1 MQKTAAEGSW
11 GTIIPHKTGK
21 RATLV
26 GYDSY
31 YLSTHTKKRS
41 PRILSFALPSRQ
53 IIIGMRRAGASL
65 TLRVCIAKLAGAS
78 LTLRLCIRFAPCLK
92 LAPAR

>member
-11 GTIIPHKTGK
+11 GTFISHKTGK

-41 PRILSFALPSRQ
+41 PRSDPLFRSPLSSDHHWYET
-53 IIIGMRRAGASL
+53 RR
-65 TLRVCIAKLAGAS
+65 
-78 LTLRLCIRFAPCLK
+78 RFAHTP
-92 LAPAR
+92 RVHR